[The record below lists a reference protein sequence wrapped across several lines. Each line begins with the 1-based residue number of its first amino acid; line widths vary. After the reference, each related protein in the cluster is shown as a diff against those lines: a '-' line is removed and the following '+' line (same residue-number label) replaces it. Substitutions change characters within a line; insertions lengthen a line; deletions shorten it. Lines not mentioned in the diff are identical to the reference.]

1 MCDLETKREVST
13 EQGKK
18 LAIEWGCPF
27 MEVSA
32 KERVSISTFVA
43 NDHLISRLITYGLHA
58 LLHVDFG

>member
-1 MCDLETKREVST
+1 MPAVLLCYVYRVLVGNKCDLETEREVST

-32 KERVSISTFVA
+32 KERVSIYFC
-43 NDHLISRLITYGLHA
+43 RE
-58 LLHVDFG
+58 